1 MSNNFFMKIYQILA
15 EETFHILL
23 VQAIQRY
30 LLTKC
35 LDFKNTPAFYELAE
49 ILNKQKRG
57 CKHFFTCIQLK

>member
-1 MSNNFFMKIYQILA
+1 MKIYEILD

-35 LDFKNTPAFYELAE
+35 LDLKKHTPAFYELAE
-49 ILNKQKRG
+49 ILN
-57 CKHFFTCIQLK
+57 